1 MNRLVDPKFLRLT
14 TIVSEISYNLG
25 SDNET
30 DGSFFLPEAR
40 KIGYGRRALTGLMTG
55 ARKTPGSGA
64 FESALE
70 RDLFVLL
77 EFDRLVIAWHPQ
89 PFTIPVSK
97 GEGRRASRYTPDV
110 VVEYSATPEG
120 STLARVDLCEV
131 KYRQELKDNW
141 TKLKPRLKTG
151 LRHAKS
157 QGWNFKIY
165 TEVEIRTP
173 RLTNAKF
180 FLGYVTRGTDLM
192 DVARL
197 QTTLREL
204 GTGSPNEIFKAAFV
218 APEEKGRML
227 GVLWHMIA
235 IGRVSMDFDQTLS
248 MQTPMW
254 CNEEPA
260 DY

>member
-1 MNRLVDPKFLRLT
+1 MDRFVDPKFLRLS
-14 TIVSEISYNLG
+14 TIVSEISYKLD
-25 SDNET
+25 SDTET
-30 DGSFFLPEAR
+30 DGSYFLPDAR

-55 ARKTPGSGA
+55 AHKTPGNGA

-77 EFDRLVIAWHPQ
+77 EFDRHVIAWHPQ
-89 PFTIPVSK
+89 PFTIPVPK

-110 VVEYSATPEG
+110 VVEYSASAGG
-120 STLARVDLCEV
+120 STLASVDLCEV
-131 KYRQELKDNW
+131 KYRQELRDDW
-141 TKLKPRLKTG
+141 AKLKPRLKTG

-180 FLGYVTRGTDLM
+180 FLGYVKRGTDFM
-192 DVARL
+192 DIARL
-197 QTTLREL
+197 QTTLEEL
-204 GTGSPNEIFKAAFV
+204 GTGSPNEIFRAAFV
-218 APEEKGRML
+218 TPEEKGRML
-227 GVLWHMIA
+227 GVLWHMVA
-235 IGRVSMDFDQTLS
+235 IGRVSMDFDQPLS

-254 CNEEPA
+254 CDEKPA
-260 DY
+260 EY